1 MSTLMSTSRDKVVA
15 GFSQPGSQVMKD
27 VKGKDMALFAL
38 PFLSLRSHVYLSCV
52 SSISLP
58 FFFKLWLPQE
68 CNWVLILGT
77 FFYLFLYFLFIPF
90 SGEEIL
96 FICGY
101 SHCSYAFEF
110 ISNNLKVFLG
120 NVKCYALGRKD
131 ENLTK
136 R

>member
-1 MSTLMSTSRDKVVA
+1 MSTLLSTSRDKVVA

-77 FFYLFLYFLFIPF
+77 FFLSVFIF
-90 SGEEIL
+90 SFYSFFWRGNSVYMWL
-96 FICGY
+96 LSLLIC
-101 SHCSYAFEF
+101 
-110 ISNNLKVFLG
+110 I
-120 NVKCYALGRKD
+120 
-131 ENLTK
+131 
-136 R
+136 